1 MYVSDITHQ
10 TENNQGIL
18 LRILYLDIDL
28 ACLICQ
34 WSRLPEPW
42 EVAFLIATALV
53 LAIINLLIWKFVLRN
68 SSTMNRKLQL
78 FTKHKASDEKRIT
91 KAKMEKSF
99 GGWFLLGIFFLIFLY
114 VFFNGSLDGFFGSC
128 RCKMN
133 ANPRFL
139 FAFSNS
145 EHLRESNTR
154 RYPGVVSEGFG
165 CGRFWTFTSISSRT
179 FETETWAKEMP
190 RSWGSDGQ
198 VMVSTVRL
206 VVFPLILDVGWCH
219 WLFINLPKKLVLLN
233 LQVFPSQSASLCTVF
248 RMCAAL
254 ICCSFSLYLRRL
266 WRGFRS
272 AWHKLLRDAHPEET
286 SFFFSGCIFFFQ
298 RVKFIYGLNFL
309 IFPMFIP
316 SIRRKHV
323 LLGSQHCSTSDG
335 FGAAFLC
342 WARGTWWGW
351 FFEKWIDD
359 LPVKNVGM

>member
-206 VVFPLILDVGWCH
+206 VVFPLILDVG
-219 WLFINLPKKLVLLN
+219 
-233 LQVFPSQSASLCTVF
+233 
-248 RMCAAL
+248 
-254 ICCSFSLYLRRL
+254 
-266 WRGFRS
+266 
-272 AWHKLLRDAHPEET
+272 
-286 SFFFSGCIFFFQ
+286 
-298 RVKFIYGLNFL
+298 
-309 IFPMFIP
+309 
-316 SIRRKHV
+316 
-323 LLGSQHCSTSDG
+323 
-335 FGAAFLC
+335 
-342 WARGTWWGW
+342 
-351 FFEKWIDD
+351 
-359 LPVKNVGM
+359 